1 MEGKEQLE
9 GTGPSFPHMG
19 PGDRSQI
26 IRFGGTC
33 HEVTVEGEKNPT
45 LFLFVCLCVCMGLC
59 VHTHNQRGISKQM

>member
-1 MEGKEQLE
+1 MEVKEQLE

-19 PGDRSQI
+19 PGDRTQI

-45 LFLFVCLCVCMGLC
+45 LFLFVYVCVCVYVCTL
-59 VHTHNQRGISKQM
+59 TLRGISKQM